1 MTITYLFQLKLWF
14 YRFHP
19 YPTFNATSINYE
31 SSTQKGHGKNDGN
44 KLCLRIGA
52 MEFIDHTTMD
62 DI

>member
-14 YRFHP
+14 